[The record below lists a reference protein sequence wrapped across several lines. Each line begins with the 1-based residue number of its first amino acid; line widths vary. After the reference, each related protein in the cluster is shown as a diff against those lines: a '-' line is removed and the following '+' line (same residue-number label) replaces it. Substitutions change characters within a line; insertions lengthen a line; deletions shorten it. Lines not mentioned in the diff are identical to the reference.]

1 MIFPWS
7 LVFLFLSN
15 CIVYLYPIIL
25 SILKWF
31 YTRATNT
38 CEIPHRSN
46 TNFNSKEISVSVR
59 NLQETKLQIWR
70 NLLAQKPRETER
82 THLRYVTILH
92 VWYFLDNITSDKKK
106 RKKNDR
112 TWRVTFAQK
121 ISKKG
126 EKKKEID
133 KKTTRKSVSMWR
145 SRFLSF
151 FFFITIR
158 FITSTN
164 FTWYGKK
171 YKDIKEKK

>member
-15 CIVYLYPIIL
+15 CIVYLYPLIL

-106 RKKNDR
+106 KK
-112 TWRVTFAQK
+112 
-121 ISKKG
+121 KKWSYLTCHVCTKNFEKGG
-126 EKKKEID
+126 EKKGNWQEDNEEKHINV
-133 KKTTRKSVSMWR
+133 TITLFV
-145 SRFLSF
+145 F

>member
-1 MIFPWS
+1 MIFPWL

-31 YTRATNT
+31 YTWATNT

-106 RKKNDR
+106 EKKMIVLDVSRLHKKFRKRGRKKR
-112 TWRVTFAQK
+112 K
-121 ISKKG
+121 L
-126 EKKKEID
+126 
-133 KKTTRKSVSMWR
+133 TRRQRGKAYQCDDHA
-145 SRFLSF
+145 FCLF
-151 FFFITIR
+151 FFYHDSFHNIDELYVI
-158 FITSTN
+158 
-164 FTWYGKK
+164 WKK
-171 YKDIKEKK
+171 V

>member
-15 CIVYLYPIIL
+15 CIVYLYPLIL

-106 RKKNDR
+106 EKKMIVLDVSRLHKKFRKRGRKKR
-112 TWRVTFAQK
+112 K
-121 ISKKG
+121 L
-126 EKKKEID
+126 
-133 KKTTRKSVSMWR
+133 TRRQREKSVSMWR

-151 FFFITIR
+151 FFLSR
-158 FITSTN
+158 FVS
-164 FTWYGKK
+164 
-171 YKDIKEKK
+171 

>member
-106 RKKNDR
+106 EKKMIVLDVSRLHKKFRKRGRKKGNWQEDNEEKR
-112 TWRVTFAQK
+112 INVTITLF
-121 ISKKG
+121 
-126 EKKKEID
+126 
-133 KKTTRKSVSMWR
+133 V
-145 SRFLSF
+145 F

>member
-15 CIVYLYPIIL
+15 CIVYLYPLIL

-106 RKKNDR
+106 EKKMIVLDVSRLHKKFRKRGRKKR
-112 TWRVTFAQK
+112 K
-121 ISKKG
+121 L
-126 EKKKEID
+126 
-133 KKTTRKSVSMWR
+133 TRRQRGKSVSMWR

-151 FFFITIR
+151 FFLSR
-158 FITSTN
+158 FVS
-164 FTWYGKK
+164 
-171 YKDIKEKK
+171 

>member
-15 CIVYLYPIIL
+15 CIVYLYPLIL

-38 CEIPHRSN
+38 CEIPHQSN

-126 EKKKEID
+126 EKKRKL
-133 KKTTRKSVSMWR
+133 TRRQRGKAYQCDDHAFCLFFFL
-145 SRFLSF
+145 SRFVS
-151 FFFITIR
+151 
-158 FITSTN
+158 
-164 FTWYGKK
+164 
-171 YKDIKEKK
+171 

>member
-1 MIFPWS
+1 MIFPWL

-15 CIVYLYPIIL
+15 CIVYLYPLIL

-106 RKKNDR
+106 EKKMIVLDVSRLHKKFRKRGRKKR
-112 TWRVTFAQK
+112 K
-121 ISKKG
+121 L
-126 EKKKEID
+126 
-133 KKTTRKSVSMWR
+133 TRRQREKSVSMWR

-151 FFFITIR
+151 FFLSR
-158 FITSTN
+158 FVS
-164 FTWYGKK
+164 
-171 YKDIKEKK
+171 